1 MILATV
7 LDIDKFEY
15 MNKNEW
21 QQYYNG
27 EKNYKYSVIHNL
39 DLLKINISA
48 LWKTLFKK
56 GESHMLGKIFANTYL
71 TKDFCPKYRKD
82 SEKQKIENKQPN

>member
-1 MILATV
+1 
-7 LDIDKFEY
+7 

-39 DLLKINISA
+39 DFVKINISA
-48 LWKTLFKK
+48 LWKTLFK
-56 GESHMLGKIFANTYL
+56 GATCWGKCLQTPILQRTL
-71 TKDFCPKYRKD
+71 SKYRKD
-82 SEKQKIENKQPN
+82 SENKNRKQTTQLEGEAIKSE